1 MSQSPLWTAL
11 HAILE
16 RTEADLARGD
26 TASADTAMAAAEGI
40 CHDMRDSGIQ
50 IPPDAMEALQELAA
64 RCGTSL
70 AGLARAL
77 NTESLRDDN
86 HRRALLT
93 YQASRPR

>member
-1 MSQSPLWTAL
+1 MSQSQPWTAL
-11 HAILE
+11 RTILE
-16 RTEADLARGD
+16 RAESALKRGD
-26 TASADTAMAAAEGI
+26 AESADVAMGEAATL
-40 CHDMRDSGIQ
+40 CHDSRVSETPIAPG
-50 IPPDAMEALQELAA
+50 ALEALQELTA

-93 YQASRPR
+93 YQTSRPR